1 MGENEEKKEEKKEE
15 KREEIKV
22 PSLEEMYNA
31 DTPQGASLRKIYDLQ
46 NGKLVV
52 RSEQQKAVE
61 SMAKVAAQQQAAKQN
76 PPVDPALQQAL
87 NPLDQA
93 EKDYDQIVSGMVA
106 ERDAYVKETAKTEK
120 ANTDMQFYGG
130 LAEAASA
137 LVNLIGT
144 TKGAVSQKWESPQP
158 RWAERADILRKERET
173 KLKNYKDQ
181 ITALQQ
187 AKNQIKQ
194 KKASVIST
202 YNTQKETTARTN
214 ARIQASADLAIAK
227 AQEAARV
234 KLAKSGDDGIKLI
247 NNNANRLLLGMIREY
262 GAMGIMPTESNMKRW
277 ADLAYQA
284 ALGEYRELHPEDFED
299 TILP

>member
-1 MGENEEKKEEKKEE
+1 MGENEEKKEE

-61 SMAKVAAQQQAAKQN
+61 SMAKTAAQQLAAKQN

-234 KLAKSGDDGIKLI
+234 KLAKSGEDGIKLI

>member
-1 MGENEEKKEEKKEE
+1 MGENEEKKEE

-61 SMAKVAAQQQAAKQN
+61 SMAKTAAQQLGAKQN

>member
-1 MGENEEKKEEKKEE
+1 MGENEEKKEE

-52 RSEQQKAVE
+52 RAEQQKAVE
-61 SMAKVAAQQQAAKQN
+61 SMAKTAAQQLGAKQN

-234 KLAKSGDDGIKLI
+234 KLAKSGEDGIKLI

>member
-1 MGENEEKKEEKKEE
+1 MAENEENK
-15 KREEIKV
+15 EEIKI

-46 NGKLVV
+46 NGTLVAKA
-52 RSEQQKAVE
+52 EQQKAAE
-61 SMAKVAAQQQAAKQN
+61 SMAKVAARQQAAMRN

-106 ERDAYVKETAKTEK
+106 ERDAYAKETAKTEK
-120 ANTDMQFYGG
+120 ENTNMQFYGG

-144 TKGAVSQKWESPQP
+144 TKGAVSQKWESPLP
-158 RWAERADILRKERET
+158 RWAERADLLRKEREA

-187 AKNQIKQ
+187 AKNQINQ
-194 KKASVIST
+194 KKASIVST
-202 YNTQKETTARTN
+202 YNTQKEATARSN

-227 AQEAARV
+227 AQEAAKV

-247 NNNANRLLLGMIREY
+247 SNNANRLLLGMIREY
-262 GAMGIMPTESNMKRW
+262 GAMGTMPTESNMKRW
-277 ADLAYQA
+277 AELAYQA
-284 ALGEYRELHPEDFED
+284 ALSEYRELHPEDFED

>member
-1 MGENEEKKEEKKEE
+1 MAENEEKKEE
-15 KREEIKV
+15 IKI

-46 NGKLVV
+46 NGTLVAKA
-52 RSEQQKAVE
+52 EQQKAAE
-61 SMAKVAAQQQAAKQN
+61 SMAKVAAKQQAAMQN

-93 EKDYDQIVSGMVA
+93 EKDYNQIVSGMVA
-106 ERDAYVKETAKTEK
+106 ERDAYAKETAKTEK
-120 ANTDMQFYGG
+120 TNTNMQFYGG

-181 ITALQQ
+181 IAALQQ

-202 YNTQKETTARTN
+202 YNTQKETTARSN

-247 NNNANRLLLGMIREY
+247 SNNANKLLLGMIREY
-262 GAMGIMPTESNMKRW
+262 GAMGTMPTESNMKRW

-299 TILP
+299 PILP

>member
-1 MGENEEKKEEKKEE
+1 MAENEEKKEE
-15 KREEIKV
+15 IKI

-46 NGKLVV
+46 NGTLVAKA
-52 RSEQQKAVE
+52 EQQKAAE
-61 SMAKVAAQQQAAKQN
+61 SMAKVAAQQQAAMQN

-93 EKDYDQIVSGMVA
+93 EKDYNQIVSGMVA
-106 ERDAYVKETAKTEK
+106 ERDAYAKETAKTEK
-120 ANTDMQFYGG
+120 TNTNMQFYGG

-181 ITALQQ
+181 IAALQQ

-202 YNTQKETTARTN
+202 YNTQKETTARSN

-247 NNNANRLLLGMIREY
+247 SNNANKLLLGMIREY
-262 GAMGIMPTESNMKRW
+262 GAMGTMPTESNMKRW
-277 ADLAYQA
+277 AELAYQA

>member
-1 MGENEEKKEEKKEE
+1 MGENEEKKEE

-61 SMAKVAAQQQAAKQN
+61 SMAKTAAQQLGAKQN

-299 TILP
+299 TTLQ

>member
-1 MGENEEKKEEKKEE
+1 MGENEEKKEE
-15 KREEIKV
+15 KREEIKA

-52 RSEQQKAVE
+52 RAEQQKAVE
-61 SMAKVAAQQQAAKQN
+61 SMAKTAAQQLGAKQN

-234 KLAKSGDDGIKLI
+234 KLAKSGEDGIKLI

>member
-1 MGENEEKKEEKKEE
+1 MAENEEKKEQ
-15 KREEIKV
+15 IKI

-46 NGKLVV
+46 NGTLVAKA
-52 RSEQQKAVE
+52 EQQKAAE
-61 SMAKVAAQQQAAKQN
+61 SMAKVAAQQQAAMQN

-93 EKDYDQIVSGMVA
+93 EKDYNQIVSGMVA
-106 ERDAYVKETAKTEK
+106 ERDAYAKETAKTEK
-120 ANTDMQFYGG
+120 TNTNMQFYGG

-181 ITALQQ
+181 IAALQQ

-202 YNTQKETTARTN
+202 YNTQKETTARSN

-227 AQEAARV
+227 AQEDARV

-247 NNNANRLLLGMIREY
+247 SNNANKLLLGMIREY
-262 GAMGIMPTESNMKRW
+262 GAMGTMPTESNMKRW
-277 ADLAYQA
+277 AELAYQA

>member
-1 MGENEEKKEEKKEE
+1 MGENEEKKEE

-61 SMAKVAAQQQAAKQN
+61 SMAKTAAQQLGAKQN
-76 PPVDPALQQAL
+76 PPVDPVLQQAL
-87 NPLDQA
+87 NPLEQA

-120 ANTDMQFYGG
+120 ANTNMQFYGG

-158 RWAERADILRKERET
+158 RWAERADILRKEKEA

-181 ITALQQ
+181 IAALQQ

>member
-1 MGENEEKKEEKKEE
+1 MGENEEKKEE

-22 PSLEEMYNA
+22 TSLEEMYNA

-61 SMAKVAAQQQAAKQN
+61 SMAKTAAQQLGAKQN

-120 ANTDMQFYGG
+120 TNTDMQFYGG

-277 ADLAYQA
+277 AELAYQA
-284 ALGEYRELHPEDFED
+284 ALSEYRELHPEDFED

>member
-1 MGENEEKKEEKKEE
+1 MGENEEKKEE

-22 PSLEEMYNA
+22 TSLEEMYNA

-52 RSEQQKAVE
+52 RAEQQKAVE
-61 SMAKVAAQQQAAKQN
+61 SMAKTAAQQLGAKQN
-76 PPVDPALQQAL
+76 PPVDPVLQQAL

-202 YNTQKETTARTN
+202 YNIQKETTARTN

-234 KLAKSGDDGIKLI
+234 KLAKSGEDGIKLI

>member
-1 MGENEEKKEEKKEE
+1 MAENEEKKEEKKD
-15 KREEIKV
+15 EIKV

-52 RSEQQKAVE
+52 RAEQQKAVE
-61 SMAKVAAQQQAAKQN
+61 SMAKTAAQQLGAKQN
-76 PPVDPALQQAL
+76 PPMDPVLQQAL

-202 YNTQKETTARTN
+202 YNIQKETTARTN

>member
-1 MGENEEKKEEKKEE
+1 MGENEEKKEE

-52 RSEQQKAVE
+52 RAEQQKAVE

-76 PPVDPALQQAL
+76 PPVDPALQQSL
-87 NPLDQA
+87 NPLEQA

-106 ERDAYVKETAKTEK
+106 ERDAYIKETAKTEK

>member
-1 MGENEEKKEEKKEE
+1 MGENEEKKEE

-22 PSLEEMYNA
+22 TSLEEMYNA

-52 RSEQQKAVE
+52 RAEQQKAVE

-76 PPVDPALQQAL
+76 PPVDPVLQQAL

-234 KLAKSGDDGIKLI
+234 KLAKSGEDGIKLI

>member
-1 MGENEEKKEEKKEE
+1 MAENEEKKEE
-15 KREEIKV
+15 IKI

-46 NGKLVV
+46 NGTLVAKA
-52 RSEQQKAVE
+52 EQQKAAE
-61 SMAKVAAQQQAAKQN
+61 SMAKVAAQQQEAMQN

-93 EKDYDQIVSGMVA
+93 EKDYNQIVSGMVA
-106 ERDAYVKETAKTEK
+106 ERDAYAKETAKTEK
-120 ANTDMQFYGG
+120 TNTNMQFYGG

-173 KLKNYKDQ
+173 KLKTYKDQ
-181 ITALQQ
+181 IAALQQ
-187 AKNQIKQ
+187 AKNHIKQ

-202 YNTQKETTARTN
+202 YNTQKETTARSN

-247 NNNANRLLLGMIREY
+247 SNNANKLLLGMIREY
-262 GAMGIMPTESNMKRW
+262 GAMGTMPTESNMKRW
-277 ADLAYQA
+277 AELAYQA

>member
-1 MGENEEKKEEKKEE
+1 MGENEEKKEE

-52 RSEQQKAVE
+52 RAEQQKAVE
-61 SMAKVAAQQQAAKQN
+61 SMAKVAAQQLGAKQN
-76 PPVDPALQQAL
+76 PPVDPVLQQAL

>member
-1 MGENEEKKEEKKEE
+1 MAENEEKK
-15 KREEIKV
+15 EEIKV

-46 NGKLVV
+46 NGTLVAKA
-52 RSEQQKAVE
+52 EQQKAAE
-61 SMAKVAAQQQAAKQN
+61 SMAKVAAQQQAAMQN

-93 EKDYDQIVSGMVA
+93 EKDYNQIVSGMVA
-106 ERDAYVKETAKTEK
+106 ERDAYAKETAKTEK
-120 ANTDMQFYGG
+120 TNTNMQFYGG

-158 RWAERADILRKERET
+158 RWAERADILRKEREA

-181 ITALQQ
+181 IAALQQ

-202 YNTQKETTARTN
+202 YNTQKETTARSN

-247 NNNANRLLLGMIREY
+247 SNNANKLLLGMIREY
-262 GAMGIMPTESNMKRW
+262 GAMGTMPTESNMKRW
-277 ADLAYQA
+277 AELAYQA

>member
-1 MGENEEKKEEKKEE
+1 MGENEEKKEE

-52 RSEQQKAVE
+52 RAEQQKAVE
-61 SMAKVAAQQQAAKQN
+61 SMAKTAAQQLGAKQN

-87 NPLDQA
+87 NPLQQA

-234 KLAKSGDDGIKLI
+234 KLAKSGEDGIKLI

>member
-1 MGENEEKKEEKKEE
+1 MGENEEKKEEKK
-15 KREEIKV
+15 EEIKV

-52 RSEQQKAVE
+52 RAEQQKAVE
-61 SMAKVAAQQQAAKQN
+61 SMAKTAAQQLGAKQN
-76 PPVDPALQQAL
+76 PPVDPVLQQAL

-202 YNTQKETTARTN
+202 YNIQKETTARTN

-234 KLAKSGDDGIKLI
+234 KLAKSGEDGIKLI

>member
-1 MGENEEKKEEKKEE
+1 MGENEEKKEE

-61 SMAKVAAQQQAAKQN
+61 SMAKTAAQQLGAKQN
-76 PPVDPALQQAL
+76 PPVDPVLQQAL

-93 EKDYDQIVSGMVA
+93 EKAYDQIVSGMVA

-234 KLAKSGDDGIKLI
+234 KLAKSGEDGIKLI

>member
-1 MGENEEKKEEKKEE
+1 MGENEEKKEE

-52 RSEQQKAVE
+52 RAEQQKAVE
-61 SMAKVAAQQQAAKQN
+61 SMAKTAAQQLGAKQN
-76 PPVDPALQQAL
+76 PPVDPVLQQAL

-120 ANTDMQFYGG
+120 VNTDMQFYGG

>member
-1 MGENEEKKEEKKEE
+1 MGENEEKKEE

-22 PSLEEMYNA
+22 TSLEEMYNA

-61 SMAKVAAQQQAAKQN
+61 SMAKTAAQQLGAKQN

-299 TILP
+299 TTLQ

>member
-1 MGENEEKKEEKKEE
+1 MGENEEKKEE

-22 PSLEEMYNA
+22 TSLEEMYNA

-61 SMAKVAAQQQAAKQN
+61 SMAKTAAQQLEAKQN

-120 ANTDMQFYGG
+120 VNTDMQFYGG

-181 ITALQQ
+181 INALQQ
-187 AKNQIKQ
+187 AKNEIKQ

>member
-22 PSLEEMYNA
+22 TSLEEMYNA

-234 KLAKSGDDGIKLI
+234 KLAKSGEDGIKLI

>member
-1 MGENEEKKEEKKEE
+1 MGENEEKKEE

-22 PSLEEMYNA
+22 TSLEEMYNA

-52 RSEQQKAVE
+52 RAEQQKAVE
-61 SMAKVAAQQQAAKQN
+61 SMAKTAAQQLGAKQN
-76 PPVDPALQQAL
+76 PPVDPVLQQAL

>member
-1 MGENEEKKEEKKEE
+1 MAENEEKKEE
-15 KREEIKV
+15 IKI

-61 SMAKVAAQQQAAKQN
+61 SMAKTAAQQLGAKQN
-76 PPVDPALQQAL
+76 PPVDPVLQQAL

-234 KLAKSGDDGIKLI
+234 KLAKSGEDGIKLI

>member
-1 MGENEEKKEEKKEE
+1 MAENEEKKEE
-15 KREEIKV
+15 IKI

-46 NGKLVV
+46 NGTLVAKA
-52 RSEQQKAVE
+52 EQQKAAE
-61 SMAKVAAQQQAAKQN
+61 SMAKVAAQQQAAMQN

-93 EKDYDQIVSGMVA
+93 EKDYNQIVSGMVA
-106 ERDAYVKETAKTEK
+106 ERDAYAKETAKTEK
-120 ANTDMQFYGG
+120 ANTNMQFYGG

-173 KLKNYKDQ
+173 KLKTYKDQ
-181 ITALQQ
+181 IAALQQ

-202 YNTQKETTARTN
+202 YNTQKETTARSN

-247 NNNANRLLLGMIREY
+247 SNNANKLLLGMIREY
-262 GAMGIMPTESNMKRW
+262 GAMGTMPTESNMKRW
-277 ADLAYQA
+277 AELAYQA

>member
-1 MGENEEKKEEKKEE
+1 MGENEEKKEE

-52 RSEQQKAVE
+52 RAEQQKAVE
-61 SMAKVAAQQQAAKQN
+61 SMAKTAAQQLGAKQN
-76 PPVDPALQQAL
+76 PTVDPVLQQAL

-202 YNTQKETTARTN
+202 YNIQKETTARTN
-214 ARIQASADLAIAK
+214 ARIQASADLAISK

>member
-1 MGENEEKKEEKKEE
+1 MAENEEKKEE
-15 KREEIKV
+15 IKI

-46 NGKLVV
+46 NGTLVAKA
-52 RSEQQKAVE
+52 EQQKAAE
-61 SMAKVAAQQQAAKQN
+61 SMAKIAAQQQASMRN

-106 ERDAYVKETAKTEK
+106 ERDAYAKETAKTEK
-120 ANTDMQFYGG
+120 ENTNMQFYGG

-144 TKGAVSQKWESPQP
+144 TKGAVSQKWESPLP
-158 RWAERADILRKERET
+158 RWAERADLLRKEREA

-187 AKNQIKQ
+187 AKNQINQ
-194 KKASVIST
+194 KKASIVST
-202 YNTQKETTARTN
+202 YNTQKEATARSN

-227 AQEAARV
+227 AQEAAKV

-247 NNNANRLLLGMIREY
+247 SNNANRLLLGMIREY
-262 GAMGIMPTESNMKRW
+262 GAMGTMPTESNMKRW
-277 ADLAYQA
+277 AELAYQA
-284 ALGEYRELHPEDFED
+284 ALSEYRELHPEDFED

>member
-1 MGENEEKKEEKKEE
+1 MGENEEKKEE

-61 SMAKVAAQQQAAKQN
+61 SMAKTAAQQLGAKQN
-76 PPVDPALQQAL
+76 PPVDPVLQQAL

-284 ALGEYRELHPEDFED
+284 ALGEYRELPPEDFED

>member
-1 MGENEEKKEEKKEE
+1 MGENEEKKEE

-61 SMAKVAAQQQAAKQN
+61 SMAKTAAQQQAAKQN
-76 PPVDPALQQAL
+76 PPVDPVLQQAL

>member
-1 MGENEEKKEEKKEE
+1 MGENEEKKEE

-52 RSEQQKAVE
+52 RAEQQKAVE
-61 SMAKVAAQQQAAKQN
+61 SMAKTAAQQLGAKQN
-76 PPVDPALQQAL
+76 PPVDPVLQQAL

-120 ANTDMQFYGG
+120 ANTNMQFYGG

-202 YNTQKETTARTN
+202 YNTQKETTARSN
-214 ARIQASADLAIAK
+214 ARIQASAELAIAK
-227 AQEAARV
+227 AKEAAKV
-234 KLAKSGDDGIKLI
+234 KLAKSGDDGIKTI
-247 NNNANRLLLGMIREY
+247 SNNANRLLLGMIREY

>member
-1 MGENEEKKEEKKEE
+1 MGENEEKKEE

-61 SMAKVAAQQQAAKQN
+61 SMAKTAAQQLGAKQN
-76 PPVDPALQQAL
+76 PPVDPVLQQAL

-181 ITALQQ
+181 INALQQ
-187 AKNQIKQ
+187 AKNEIKQ

>member
-1 MGENEEKKEEKKEE
+1 MGENEEKKEE

-61 SMAKVAAQQQAAKQN
+61 SMAKTAAQQLGAKQN
-76 PPVDPALQQAL
+76 PPVDPVLQQAL

-234 KLAKSGDDGIKLI
+234 KLAKSGEDGIKLI

>member
-1 MGENEEKKEEKKEE
+1 MGENEEKKEE

-52 RSEQQKAVE
+52 RAEQQKAVE
-61 SMAKVAAQQQAAKQN
+61 SMAKTAAQQLGAKQN

-120 ANTDMQFYGG
+120 TNTDMQFYGG

-144 TKGAVSQKWESPQP
+144 TKGAVSQKWESPRP

>member
-1 MGENEEKKEEKKEE
+1 MGENEEKKEE

-61 SMAKVAAQQQAAKQN
+61 SMAKTAAQQLGAKQN

-234 KLAKSGDDGIKLI
+234 KLAKSGEDGIKLI

-262 GAMGIMPTESNMKRW
+262 GAMGVMPTESNMKRW

>member
-1 MGENEEKKEEKKEE
+1 MGENEEKKEE

-61 SMAKVAAQQQAAKQN
+61 SMAKTAAQQLGAKQN

-214 ARIQASADLAIAK
+214 ARIQASADLAKAK

>member
-1 MGENEEKKEEKKEE
+1 MAENEEKKEE
-15 KREEIKV
+15 IKI

-46 NGKLVV
+46 NGTLVAKA
-52 RSEQQKAVE
+52 EQQKAAE
-61 SMAKVAAQQQAAKQN
+61 SMAKVAVQQQAAMKN

-106 ERDAYVKETAKTEK
+106 ERDAYAKETAKTQKE
-120 ANTDMQFYGG
+120 NTNMQFYGG

-144 TKGAVSQKWESPQP
+144 TKGAVSQKWESPLP
-158 RWAERADILRKERET
+158 RWAERADVLRKEREA

-187 AKNQIKQ
+187 AKNQINQ
-194 KKASVIST
+194 KKASIVST
-202 YNTQKETTARTN
+202 YNTQKEATARSN

-227 AQEAARV
+227 AQEAAKV

-247 NNNANRLLLGMIREY
+247 SNNANRLLLGMIREY
-262 GAMGIMPTESNMKRW
+262 GAMGTMPTESNMKRW
-277 ADLAYQA
+277 AELAYQA
-284 ALGEYRELHPEDFED
+284 ALSEYRELHPEDFED